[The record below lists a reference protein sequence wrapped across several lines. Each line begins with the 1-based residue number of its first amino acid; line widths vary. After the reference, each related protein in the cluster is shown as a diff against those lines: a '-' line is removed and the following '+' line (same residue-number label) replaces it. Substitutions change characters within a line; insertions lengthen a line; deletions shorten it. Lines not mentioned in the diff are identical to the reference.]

1 MYFKY
6 FKGVLFGIKCYNIL
20 EDIFGGVYMGEL
32 IFKGLKVEEIDLTNK
47 LEGQVQL
54 DISQRASFNV
64 KYTNDNL
71 HCMATLTVDMME
83 KSAPMDFNFKISA
96 TAFLDCEPGMDKRE
110 IHKKAYDE
118 IYPHVRALIMTIMV
132 NAGLPPIAV
141 PKVKMDDSNIK
152 IAGEKNSEDNNLYS

>member
-1 MYFKY
+1 
-6 FKGVLFGIKCYNIL
+6 
-20 EDIFGGVYMGEL
+20 MGEL
-32 IFKGLKVEEIDLTNK
+32 VFKGMKVEEIDLTNK

-54 DISQRASFNV
+54 DIAQRASFNV

-71 HCMATLTVDMME
+71 HRIATLTIDMME

-96 TAFLDCEPGMDKRE
+96 TAFLDCEEGMEKRE

-132 NAGLPPIAV
+132 NSGLPPIAI
-141 PKVKMDDSNIK
+141 PKVKMDNSNIK
-152 IAGEKNSEDNNLYS
+152 VSGEKGSDNNNLYS

>member
-1 MYFKY
+1 
-6 FKGVLFGIKCYNIL
+6 
-20 EDIFGGVYMGEL
+20 MGEL
-32 IFKGLKVEEIDLTNK
+32 VFKGLKVEEIDLTNK

-54 DISQRASFNV
+54 DIAQRASFNV

-71 HCMATLTVDMME
+71 HCMAKLTIDMME

-96 TAFLDCEPGMDKRE
+96 TAFLDCKEGMDKKE

-118 IYPHVRALIMTIMV
+118 IYPHVRALVMTIMV

-141 PKVKMDDSNIK
+141 PRVKMDDSNIK
-152 IAGEKNSEDNNLYS
+152 IAGEKDSDNNNLYS

>member
-1 MYFKY
+1 
-6 FKGVLFGIKCYNIL
+6 
-20 EDIFGGVYMGEL
+20 MGEL
-32 IFKGLKVEEIDLTNK
+32 VFKGMKVEEIDLTNK

-54 DISQRASFNV
+54 DIAQRASFNV

-71 HCMATLTVDMME
+71 HCIATLTIDMME

-96 TAFLDCEPGMDKRE
+96 TAFLDCEEGMEKRE

-132 NAGLPPIAV
+132 NSGLPPIAI
-141 PKVKMDDSNIK
+141 PKVKMDNSNIK
-152 IAGEKNSEDNNLYS
+152 VSGEKGSDNNNLYS